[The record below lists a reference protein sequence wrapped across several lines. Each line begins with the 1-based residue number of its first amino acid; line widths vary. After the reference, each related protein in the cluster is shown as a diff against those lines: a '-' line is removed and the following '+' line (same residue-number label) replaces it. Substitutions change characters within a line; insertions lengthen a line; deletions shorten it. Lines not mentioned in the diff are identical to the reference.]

1 MLTTRL
7 LPYLTVAVPLREINR
22 GGLLLIYQI
31 LVDTSQTDIARALQL
46 ITASLEKQQPC
57 MFFCKLGKDRTGLIA
72 ALVLSAC
79 GVSEDEIIADYVRQ
93 ERYGTANTL
102 IHVLHDPL
110 LLHRPSAGRMACTRS
125 RWAVSRSRR
134 T

>member
-1 MLTTRL
+1 MLTPLCLCCHTCL
-7 LPYLTVAVPLREINR
+7 VIDSLREINR

-46 ITASLEKQQPC
+46 ITASLERQQPC

-79 GVSEDEIIADYVRQ
+79 GVSEDDIIADYVRL
-93 ERYGTANTL
+93 ENCGKAYAL
-102 IHVLHDPL
+102 I
-110 LLHRPSAGRMACTRS
+110 
-125 RWAVSRSRR
+125 
-134 T
+134 